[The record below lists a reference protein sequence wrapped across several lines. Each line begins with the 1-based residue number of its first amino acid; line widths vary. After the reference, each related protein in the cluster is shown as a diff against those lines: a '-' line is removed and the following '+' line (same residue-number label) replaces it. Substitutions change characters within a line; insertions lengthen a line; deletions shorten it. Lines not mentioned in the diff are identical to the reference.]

1 MLLFLQIERKV
12 HNLYEK
18 EFSDMS
24 VYVDAGG
31 NLLYEEFRR

>member
-24 VYVDAGG
+24 VNAGVCC
-31 NLLYEEFRR
+31 NLVL

>member
-12 HNLYEK
+12 YNLYEK

-24 VYVDAGG
+24 VNVGFCC
-31 NLLYEEFRR
+31 NLML

>member
-18 EFSDMS
+18 KFSDMS
-24 VYVDAGG
+24 VNAGVG
-31 NLLYEEFRR
+31 SYLLLSR

>member
-24 VYVDAGG
+24 VNVDAGD
-31 NLLYEEFRR
+31 NLLLQEF